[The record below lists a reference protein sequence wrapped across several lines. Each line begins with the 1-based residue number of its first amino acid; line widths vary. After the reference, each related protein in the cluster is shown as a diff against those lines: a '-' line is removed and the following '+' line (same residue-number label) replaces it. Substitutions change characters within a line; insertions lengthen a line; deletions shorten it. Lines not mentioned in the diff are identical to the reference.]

1 MTDERISQ
9 VWNKVMNEAEI
20 LQIPQAEYDAKVAEY
35 TEYYTSQAEAQ
46 GISLN
51 EYAST
56 VMGMTVKEY
65 QDWLETTINDTIKEA
80 GVYRF
85 ALRMYPNNP
94 ALPHRQ
100 DFAYVRW
107 F

>member
-1 MTDERISQ
+1 
-9 VWNKVMNEAEI
+9 VEI
-20 LQIPQAEYDAKVAEY
+20 VLYKEIDGESKFYLSKPLEVVAEEGSVL
-35 TEYYTSQAEAQ
+35 T
-46 GISLN
+46 
-51 EYAST
+51 YA
-56 VMGMTVKEY
+56 
-65 QDWLETTINDTIKEA
+65 INDTIKEA